1 MQHNNIKM
9 RLTVMNFLQFATW
22 GAWLISLGGYMAV
35 ALHADGAQ
43 IGAVYALMGIASLF
57 MPGIIGIVADRWV
70 NAERLLGILHLV
82 AGGILI
88 AVANTTDYTSFYTLM
103 LFLCMCYMPTLALT
117 YTIAYSALNNA
128 KLDIVKT
135 FPPIRVWGT
144 VGFIL
149 AMWIVDLTGSGRSE
163 MQFYISAAFAIA
175 LGIYSFTLPACPP
188 NRSTGSEKKSLLAT
202 LGLDAFVLFK
212 SQKMAVFFI
221 FSILLGACLQIT
233 NAFGNPFLDSFKA
246 DYADSLAVR
255 FPNILLS
262 LSQISETLFILAIP
276 FFLGRFGIKNVMLI
290 SMLAWMFRFGFFG
303 IGNPG
308 DGFIFLILSM
318 IVYGM
323 AFDFFNISGS
333 IFVDREVDPKI
344 RASAQ
349 GLFIIMTNGIGAI
362 IGSFASGRIVKHF
375 THDGVTDWQ
384 TVWYILATYA
394 FVIMVLFAI
403 LFRYKEETKGDPK
416 LTKINH

>member
-1 MQHNNIKM
+1 MQNNNIKL
-9 RLTVMNFLQFATW
+9 RLTVMNFLQFSTW

-35 ALHADGAQ
+35 KLGADGEQ

-57 MPGIIGIVADRWV
+57 MPGIIGIIADRWV
-70 NAERLLGILHLV
+70 NAERLLGILHLI

-88 AVANTTDYTSFYTLM
+88 AVANTTDYGSFYALM

-117 YTIAYSALNNA
+117 YTIAYSALNKA
-128 KLDIVKT
+128 RLDIVKT

-149 AMWIVDLTGSGRSE
+149 AMWIVDLSGSGRSE
-163 MQFYISAAFAIA
+163 MQFYISAGFAIL

-188 NRSTGSEKKSLLAT
+188 NRDAGAEKKSLLST

-221 FSILLGACLQIT
+221 FSVLLGACLQIT

-255 FPNILLS
+255 YPNVLLS

-276 FFLGRFGIKNVMLI
+276 FFLSRFGIKRVMLI
-290 SMLAWMFRFGFFG
+290 SMLAWVLRFGFFG

-308 DGFIFLILSM
+308 DGFVFLVLSM

-333 IFVDREVDPKI
+333 IFVDREVDTKI

-362 IGSFASGRIVKHF
+362 IGSLASGWIVKHF
-375 THDGVTDWQ
+375 THDGVTAWQ
-384 TVWYILATYA
+384 TVWFILAGYA

-403 LFRYKEETKGDPK
+403 LFRYKEQPGAISAQDVK
-416 LTKINH
+416 H

>member
-1 MQHNNIKM
+1 MQNNNIKI

-35 ALHADGAQ
+35 KLSADGEQ

-70 NAERLLGILHLV
+70 NAERLLGALHLI

-88 AVANTTDYTSFYTLM
+88 AVANTMDYGLFYTLM
-103 LFLCMCYMPTLALT
+103 LCLCMCYMPTLALT
-117 YTIAYSALNNA
+117 YTIAYSALNKA

-163 MQFYISAAFAIA
+163 MQFYISAAFAIL

-188 NRSTGSEKKSLLAT
+188 NREVGAEKKSLLST

-212 SQKMAVFFI
+212 SRKMAVFFI

-255 FPNILLS
+255 YPNVLLS

-276 FFLGRFGIKNVMLI
+276 FFLSRFGIKRVMLI
-290 SMLAWMFRFGFFG
+290 SMLAWVLRFGLFG

-333 IFVDREVDPKI
+333 IFVDREVDTKI

-362 IGSFASGRIVKHF
+362 IGSLASGWIVKHF
-375 THDGVTDWQ
+375 THGGTTDWQ
-384 TVWYILATYA
+384 TVWYILAGYA

-403 LFRYKEETKGDPK
+403 LFRYKEEQGTSPAQDVK
-416 LTKINH
+416 L